1 MADWLNRVRP
11 PMRDIWLFVNQ
22 MIRWYGVEALL
33 KYRDLIIP
41 QDP

>member
-1 MADWLNRVRP
+1 MDRAEP
-11 PMRDIWLFVNQ
+11 PMRDVWLFVNQ

>member
-1 MADWLNRVRP
+1 LNRVSLL
-11 PMRDIWLFVNQ
+11 MRDVWLFVNQ

>member
-1 MADWLNRVRP
+1 MGRVRL
-11 PMRDIWLFVNQ
+11 PMRDVWLFVNQ